1 MQFSSRSRSAMVA
14 LYFVVLAV
22 LVYRIASL
30 DAWSPMRFLVLA
42 AFLATAGPDRLR
54 NPAPTSLVLGLG
66 LFFGLSVAVTYLPDL
81 WFSIAYGLNHGKNYL
96 FNAND
101 ALRALPGNDA
111 AFLWSHRLA
120 TFDALMAWVYENGF
134 DLVVWLP
141 VVRSL
146 VAFDVA
152 KMARYALSAHLVQ
165 FPMIMPFFATIRADE
180 VWSVLG
186 HADRLGRGWSEEVR
200 LDLGANCFPSM
211 HTSVA
216 FAVMLLALRE
226 RSSAFRRLM
235 FSYGAAIIISTMY
248 MEVHWV
254 VDVIAGLGLG
264 YAAVKV
270 VDRLWPD
277 RDAGL
282 RAEAS
287 TTGLGL

>member
-1 MQFSSRSRSAMVA
+1 MAA
-14 LYFVVLAV
+14 LYFVILAA
-22 LVYRIASL
+22 LVCRIASL
-30 DAWSPMRFLVLA
+30 DAWSPARFAVLGV
-42 AFLATAGPDRLR
+42 FLATVLPDRLP
-54 NPAPTSLVLGLG
+54 NPAPTSLLLGLG
-66 LFFGLSVAVTYLPDL
+66 LFFGLSLAVTYLPDL

-96 FNAND
+96 FNAN
-101 ALRALPGNDA
+101 ATLRVLPGNDA
-111 AFLWSHRLA
+111 AFLWSHRTA
-120 TFDALMAWVYENGF
+120 TLDALMAWVYENGF

-146 VAFDVA
+146 VAFDVR

-165 FPMIMPFFATIRADE
+165 FPMIMPFYATIRADE

-186 HADRLGRGWSEEVR
+186 HADRLGRGWSDEVR

-226 RSSAFRRLM
+226 RSAAFRGLM

-270 VDRLWPD
+270 VDRLWPE
-277 RDAGL
+277 
-282 RAEAS
+282 RAETSQTEAS
-287 TTGLGL
+287 TLGLAL